1 MGYIYIYIYI
11 YTHIYTGGA
20 HAVRDWDLGVHSC
33 ASIKGLP
40 GALSLRVSR
49 PLHHALSLLVCV
61 SDFFLEGFSLGGKN
75 GTHTGCEKN
84 LLKKKYFGGLQI
96 CLYD

>member
-1 MGYIYIYIYI
+1 
-11 YTHIYTGGA
+11 
-20 HAVRDWDLGVHSC
+20 VRARLFYFLLFIFIFFFSFLR
-33 ASIKGLP
+33 ALS
-40 GALSLRVSR
+40 GALPLQTSR
-49 PLHHALSLLVCV
+49 PFHHALSLLVCV